1 MLFKQPTHVVFL
13 SVLLAIG
20 MGISF
25 YTYHERT
32 QEEQAI
38 DQARF
43 MEQARAQGMRAQ
55 QLIHEARHVLDAFA
69 ALFLASEEVTRDEY
83 RAFAQQLL
91 RERREIIAIHW
102 APKVLHADRPAYEAQ
117 LQQQGLAIQGFF
129 DVPSTADQQQP
140 AIPRPFYF
148 PLYFSEPLESNRKAV
163 GLNVLGR
170 AHNAEA
176 LQRSARLGLQ
186 QTTPAFAVVQDPQG
200 PLAVAI
206 YQPLY
211 QLTDQQMQ
219 GFSEEQ
225 RLSAL
230 WGYLILVLRPE
241 TLLSERSAIN
251 PPTALSVRLIDLEAD
266 QAQVIYPASPPPSSG
281 LPIVHRYQYPL
292 AIPGRTWVLE
302 LSSPALE
309 DNVMPE
315 LLLSC
320 MLMLSIVVIG
330 AMAMGISQMS
340 RLQLAYQVLE
350 KQSAALN
357 KLARSDVLTELPN
370 RISLQE
376 QANLIL
382 ANEERLGAHSAICM
396 LDLDNFKQVND
407 QFGHPLGD
415 QLLQEV
421 AKIFRRGLRKGD
433 IAARLGGDEFVLVF
447 PMLNS
452 DTELNPVLQ
461 RILKQIQDSAA
472 RLTQGQV
479 KVSAS
484 IGIAFSSPDCRVFS
498 ELLHQADMAMYEAKK
513 QGKNGYRFYR
523 DL

>member
-1 MLFKQPTHVVFL
+1 MRVKQPTHVVFL

-25 YTYHERT
+25 YTYRERT
-32 QEEQAI
+32 QEQNAI
-38 DQARF
+38 DHARF
-43 MEQARAQGMRAQ
+43 MEQARAQGIRAQ
-55 QLIHEARHVLDAFA
+55 QLIYEARHVLDAFA

-83 RAFAQQLL
+83 RAFAQRLL
-91 RERREIIAIHW
+91 KERPEIIAIHW
-102 APKVLHADRPAYEAQ
+102 APKVLHAERPAYEAK
-117 LQQQGLAIQGFF
+117 LQRQGLAPQGFF
-129 DVPSTADQQQP
+129 DAPTAADQQQP
-140 AIPRPFYF
+140 AAPKPFYF
-148 PLYFSEPLESNRKAV
+148 PLYFSEPLESNRKAA
-163 GLNVLGR
+163 GLNILGR
-170 AHNAEA
+170 AHNADV

-186 QTTPAFAVVQDPQG
+186 QTTPAFAVLQDPQG

-211 QLTDQQMQ
+211 PLADQQTQ
-219 GFSEEQ
+219 SLSEEQ
-225 RLSAL
+225 RLGAL

-241 TLLSERSAIN
+241 TLLSERSTISQPN
-251 PPTALSVRLIDLEAD
+251 ALSVRLIDIETD
-266 QAQVIYPASPPPSSG
+266 QTRVIYPASPQPTSE
-281 LPIVHRYQYPL
+281 LPIVHRHQYPL
-292 AIPGRTWVLE
+292 EIPGRTWVLE
-302 LSSPALE
+302 LSAPALE
-309 DNVMPE
+309 ENIMPE

-340 RLQLAYQVLE
+340 RLQLAYQALE

-357 KLARSDVLTELPN
+357 KLARTDVLTGLPN
-370 RISLQE
+370 RVSLQE

-382 ANEERLGAHSAICM
+382 ANEDRLNAHSAICM

-421 AKIFRRGLRKGD
+421 AKIFKRGLRKGD

-452 DTELNPVLQ
+452 NTELTSVLQ
-461 RILKQIQDSAA
+461 RILKQIQDSAT

-484 IGIAFSSPDCRVFS
+484 IGIALSSPECRTFDT
-498 ELLHQADMAMYEAKK
+498 LLHQADLAMYEAKK
-513 QGKNGYRFYR
+513 QGKNGYRFYQ